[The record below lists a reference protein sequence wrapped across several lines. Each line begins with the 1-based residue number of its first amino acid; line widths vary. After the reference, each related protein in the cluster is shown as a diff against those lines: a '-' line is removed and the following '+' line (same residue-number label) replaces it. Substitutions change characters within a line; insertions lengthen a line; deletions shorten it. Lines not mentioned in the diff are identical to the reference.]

1 MRKLVSAIFRKIAES
16 LHFELRR
23 IEYSERILVN
33 QGRILTN
40 LQLDKSTNQQINK
53 STNQQINL
61 RDSEFS
67 IFSQFGEDGIIQS
80 LVNSIEIE
88 HKTFIEF
95 GVEDFSESNCR
106 FLMMKDNWRGF
117 VIDGSE
123 RNISRLTKSYYYWK
137 YDLQAICA
145 FFDQN
150 NIEDLLDQSGFDYD
164 LGILSIDLDGVD
176 YFVLSSITKF
186 KPRILICEFN
196 PIFGPTRKVTVPYDK
211 KFERFKYHYSGLY
224 WGTSL
229 SAINDVAVGLGYG
242 LIGTNSA
249 GHNAFFVRDDL
260 IGPPFHRMDPEQSFN
275 FPTYRDS
282 RDAQGSLSFIAFS
295 ERQELIKGMPVLNT
309 ETKMLEKL

>member
-1 MRKLVSAIFRKIAES
+1 MKKIVTAIFRKITEI
-16 LHFELRR
+16 LYFEMRR
-23 IEYSERILVN
+23 IEYSERILIN

-40 LQLDKSTNQQINK
+40 QQTNEPTNQQIEIK
-53 STNQQINL
+53 
-61 RDSEFS
+61 DKEFS
-67 IFSQFGEDGIIQS
+67 IFSQFGEDGIIQC
-80 LVNSIEIE
+80 LVNSIEVE
-88 HKTFIEF
+88 NKTFIEF

-123 RNISRLTKSYYYWK
+123 RNISQLVKSYYYWK

-145 FFDQN
+145 FVDKD
-150 NIEDLLDQSGFDYD
+150 NIEDLLDQSGFNHD

-176 YFVLSSITKF
+176 YFILSSIARF

-211 KFERFKYHYSGLY
+211 RFQRFKHHYSGLY
-224 WGTSL
+224 WGASL
-229 SAINDVAVGLGYG
+229 SALNDVAIELGYG

-260 IGPPFHRMDPEQSFN
+260 IKPPFHRMDPVQAFN
-275 FPTYRDS
+275 FPTYRDG
-282 RDAQGSLSFIAFS
+282 RDAQGNLSFIDFS
-295 ERQELIKGMPVLNT
+295 TRQKLVQGLPVLNT
-309 ETKMLEKL
+309 ETKTLESL

>member
-1 MRKLVSAIFRKIAES
+1 MRKMVSAIFRKIAES

-23 IEYSERILVN
+23 IEYSERILIN

-40 LQLDKSTNQQINK
+40 HQITNP
-53 STNQQINL
+53 TNQQINL
-61 RDSEFS
+61 RDREFS

-123 RNISRLTKSYYYWK
+123 RNISRLVKSYYYWK

-145 FFDQN
+145 FVDQD
-150 NIEDLLDQSGFDYD
+150 NIEDLLDQSGFDHD

-176 YFVLSSITKF
+176 FFILSSIARF

-196 PIFGPTRKVTVPYDK
+196 PVFGPTRKVTVPYDK
-211 KFERFKYHYSGLY
+211 EFQRFKHHYSGQY
-224 WGTSL
+224 WGASL
-229 SAINDVAVGLGYG
+229 SAINDIAVGLGYG

-249 GHNAFFVRDDL
+249 GLNAFFVRDDL
-260 IGPPFHRMDPEQSFN
+260 IKPPFHRANPEQAFN

-282 RDAQGSLSFIAFS
+282 RDAQGNLSFIDLYA
-295 ERQELIKGMPVLNT
+295 RQELIKGMPVINT
-309 ETKMLEKL
+309 ETNSLELL

>member
-1 MRKLVSAIFRKIAES
+1 MKKVVTAIFRKITEI
-16 LHFELRR
+16 LYFEMRR
-23 IEYSERILVN
+23 IEYSERILIN

-40 LQLDKSTNQQINK
+40 QQTNEPTNQQIEIK
-53 STNQQINL
+53 
-61 RDSEFS
+61 DKEFS
-67 IFSQFGEDGIIQS
+67 IFSQFGEDGIIQC
-80 LVNSIEIE
+80 LVNSIEVE
-88 HKTFIEF
+88 NKTFIEF

-123 RNISRLTKSYYYWK
+123 RNISQLVKSYYYWK

-145 FFDQN
+145 FVDKD
-150 NIEDLLDQSGFDYD
+150 NIEDLLDQSGFNHD

-176 YFVLSSITKF
+176 YFILSSIARF

-211 KFERFKYHYSGLY
+211 RFQRFKHHYSGLY
-224 WGTSL
+224 WGASL
-229 SAINDVAVGLGYG
+229 SALNDVAIELGYG

-260 IGPPFHRMDPEQSFN
+260 IKPPFHRMDPVQAFN
-275 FPTYRDS
+275 FPTYRDG
-282 RDAQGSLSFIAFS
+282 RDAQGNLSFIDFS
-295 ERQELIKGMPVLNT
+295 TRQKLVQGLPVLNT
-309 ETKMLEKL
+309 ETKTLESL

>member
-1 MRKLVSAIFRKIAES
+1 MKKIVSAIFRKITEI
-16 LHFELRR
+16 LYFEMRR
-23 IEYSERILVN
+23 IEYSERILIN

-40 LQLDKSTNQQINK
+40 QQTNEPTDQQIEIK
-53 STNQQINL
+53 
-61 RDSEFS
+61 DKEFS
-67 IFSQFGEDGIIQS
+67 IFSQFGEDGIIQF

-123 RNISRLTKSYYYWK
+123 RNISRLVKSYYYWK

-145 FFDQN
+145 FVDKD
-150 NIEDLLDQSGFDYD
+150 NIEDLLDQSGFNHD

-176 YFVLSSITKF
+176 FFILSSIARF

-211 KFERFKYHYSGLY
+211 RFQRFKHHYSGLY
-224 WGTSL
+224 WGASL
-229 SAINDVAVGLGYG
+229 SALNDVATSLGYE
-242 LIGTNSA
+242 LVGTNST
-249 GHNAFFVRDDL
+249 GHNAFFIRNDL
-260 IGPPFHRMDPEQSFN
+260 IRPPFHRIDPEQAFD

-282 RDAQGSLSFIAFS
+282 RDTQGNLSFIDFS
-295 ERQELIKGMPVLNT
+295 ERQKLIQGLPVLNT
-309 ETKMLEKL
+309 ETKTLELL